1 MTGALLFLVG
11 TAFGA
16 LVATVWDDLIELLE
30 LYREQ
35 R

>member
-1 MTGALLFLVG
+1 MTFGLVFLVG

-16 LVATVWDDLIELLE
+16 LISAIWDDLIELLE